1 MNRREVLKVMGAS
14 FAATVMAGV
23 KRLVRPCMRDGPEG
37 AYRSGGSL
45 RFSAAR
51 LKQSIRTLRGPDAY
65 S

>member
-1 MNRREVLKVMGAS
+1 MGAS